1 MEMGI
6 IKRNMEKN
14 ILLELKRIKEIMGV
28 SNNFFISE
36 GMAGQE
42 QNQAK
47 WYAEDRSKMGIT
59 ASKPTFNIGKGTEY
73 PFIFEFGDD
82 KLDIIKLVEGSKVFV
97 IGPNTTSSTI
107 INGVET
113 GTVINAKNESI
124 TNQEYILRDVTNKK
138 NGKKITKQ
146 LCLPTK
152 EFWQLSS
159 IQGKVYKFAVKTESK
174 GGMGFGT
181 SGLETFSKEFSLL
194 LKLKK
199 TVADDNITVSTP
211 KKQTAVEAS
220 IKCLGGDNGWSF
232 DITAPLFFDTETL
245 KGYNPADL
253 SNFDDRSEFETWYDN
268 YGGWLQVGIGV
279 AAALTGAGL
288 AAILLEATAGSTG
301 AFFAFMSANYMGGS
315 TTVASVILQAVCEG
329 VMMAPLIKWQI
340 SDGRTSDAT
349 LDILFCLIPFIS
361 ETKAVSGL
369 ISGRYGKETAK
380 NLSDKI
386 RVAGL
391 KQIFDNVKAGIPGAS
406 EDYFKFINNL
416 SGTEFAMF
424 NEGMKMFATQEGCDA
439 FLLGFEELV
448 KSGGEFAKEWSE
460 AQVKQSTE
468 KFIGKTAALFGEKAG
483 VKTVEFQ
490 KIWAKTVNPFTS
502 RYVIPGQI
510 FRMGAP
516 LMVIAI
522 TFKSLFRTLLE
533 PDEQISFTNNVTAFT
548 ENNTGYINDLSS
560 IDPYLTES
568 AIQLTMDKIVDDP
581 ILIKKFANDP
591 EFWKTEEMKGI
602 YDQAQKEVIEAKA
615 EEIKSLL
622 KTPNGQKFV
631 NALQKFNLKNSFIKV
646 CEEKPKLIG
655 ITITKIEVSTDLKTA
670 TGTCKDNKGNEHKFE
685 FKDVSGT
692 LQFFIDGSMVP
703 ETDFTNEKIWGK
715 ETIQSNSPSQ
725 NTKVYNKNG
734 EIWKDGTFKNG
745 EIWDGKVYEY
755 DEDGILQRIL
765 VYKEGKYYSDGQL

>member
-1 MEMGI
+1 
-6 IKRNMEKN
+6 MEKN

-36 GMAGQE
+36 SMGGME

-47 WYAEDRSKMGIT
+47 WQAEDRSKMGIT

-124 TNQEYILRDVTNKK
+124 TNQEYILRDVTYEK
-138 NGKKITKQ
+138 NGKKITEQKQ

-152 EFWQLSS
+152 EFWMLSE

-268 YGGWLQVGIGV
+268 YGGWLQVGIGI
-279 AAALTGAGL
+279 AGALTGAGL
-288 AAILLEATAGSTG
+288 ARILLLAAEGATG
-301 AFFAFMSANYMGGS
+301 AFFAAMSANYAGGS
-315 TTVASVILQAVCEG
+315 TTVLSVILQMICEG
-329 VMMAPLIKWQI
+329 VMMSPLIKWQI
-340 SDGRTSDAT
+340 NDGRTSDGV
-349 LDILFCLIPFIS
+349 LDFAFCFIPLLT
-361 ETKAVSGL
+361 ELKGVSKY
-369 ISGRYGKETAK
+369 ISGKYSKEVGKGI
-380 NLSDKI
+380 SDKI
-386 RVAGL
+386 KTAGL
-391 KQIFDNVKAGIPGAS
+391 KQIFENAKAGIPGAS
-406 EDYFKFINNL
+406 EDYFKFVNNL
-416 SGTEFAMF
+416 SGTEFSLF
-424 NEGMKMFATQEGCDA
+424 REGMKMFATQEGFDA
-439 FLLGFEELV
+439 FLLSFEELV
-448 KSGGEFAKEWSE
+448 KSGGEFSKEWVE
-460 AQVKQSTE
+460 AQAKHAEKEFISGTASLLNKKLGINTFDTVKL
-468 KFIGKTAALFGEKAG
+468 INKTLNP
-483 VKTVEFQ
+483 VK
-490 KIWAKTVNPFTS
+490 S

-510 FRMGAP
+510 FRMGLP
-516 LMVIAI
+516 LVGV
-522 TFKSLFRTLLE
+522 TFVYKGLWNTLN
-533 PDEQISFTNNVTAFT
+533 PDEQISFTKNLSAFT
-548 ENNTGYINDLSS
+548 ENNTGYINALAE
-560 IDPYLTES
+560 IDPYLTQAALQKTVDYVTDNPTLIREAVNNSDFWKTKEMKVIYDNAQVEVINERAEEYNKILKTPEGQKLIS
-568 AIQLTMDKIVDDP
+568 AIQKGNLT
-581 ILIKKFANDP
+581 
-591 EFWKTEEMKGI
+591 
-602 YDQAQKEVIEAKA
+602 
-615 EEIKSLL
+615 
-622 KTPNGQKFV
+622 
-631 NALQKFNLKNSFIKV
+631 NSFVKI

-655 ITITKIEVSTDLKTA
+655 ITITKIKVSEDLKTA
-670 TGTCKDNKGNEHKFE
+670 TGTCKDNKGNEYNFE
-685 FKDVSGT
+685 FKDVSGNF
-692 LQFFIDGSMVP
+692 QFFIDGSMVP
-703 ETDFTNEKIWGK
+703 ESDFTNEKIWEKG
-715 ETIQSNSPSQ
+715 TIQSNSPSQ
-725 NTKVYNKNG
+725 NTKVYNKKG

-755 DEDGILQRIL
+755 DGDGILQRIL
-765 VYKEGKYYSDGQL
+765 VYKEGKYHSDGQL